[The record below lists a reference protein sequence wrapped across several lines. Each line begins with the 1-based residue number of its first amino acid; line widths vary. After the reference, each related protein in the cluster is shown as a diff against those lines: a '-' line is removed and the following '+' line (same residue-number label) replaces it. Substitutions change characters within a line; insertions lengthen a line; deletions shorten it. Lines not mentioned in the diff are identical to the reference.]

1 MSAKLIVFSAPSGC
15 GKSTIISELRKRGMT
30 FSFSISAT
38 SRKPRGNEQN
48 GVEYYF
54 LSPEQFRAK
63 IADNQFVEY
72 EEVYKDQYYGTLK
85 SEIEHLLQQDTNV
98 LFDIDVKG
106 ALNIKKFY
114 GNQAVLIFIMPPSVD
129 ELSHRL
135 HSRGTE
141 SEELIQKRLARAEY
155 EMSFSTQFDYCIV
168 NDKLDVAVS
177 QVYDIIISADK

>member
-1 MSAKLIVFSAPSGC
+1 M
-15 GKSTIISELRKRGMT
+15 
-30 FSFSISAT
+30 
-38 SRKPRGNEQN
+38 
-48 GVEYYF
+48 
-54 LSPEQFRAK
+54 
-63 IADNQFVEY
+63 
-72 EEVYKDQYYGTLK
+72 K